1 MKATEEEMQNQ
12 LQQLSDENSTLAGSL
27 NACTLARVEMQQR
40 IEDLEQ
46 QLGHLDTVQNRCNE
60 LEERLHQTQ
69 QSLATTQQEN
79 QDLKTAAEDANTKQQ
94 VVGLFS

>member
-1 MKATEEEMQNQ
+1 M
-12 LQQLSDENSTLAGSL
+12 LNSSSHFHKSSNHVFEHVFLI
-27 NACTLARVEMQQR
+27 VQ
-40 IEDLEQ
+40 
-46 QLGHLDTVQNRCNE
+46 VQNRCNE